1 MKKYIFLPRISER
14 TARALPARLFAVG
27 LSLIFAE
34 QFAARLLLDGAIRSE
49 MSLCGRLLVCSTAA
63 EYTLAALCV
72 LVGGVLLLVVGTV
85 VYSMIRDRKKGKSA
99 CSCGGD
105 CSHCKGCH

>member
-1 MKKYIFLPRISER
+1 MAAKCFRCEIICRLIEKGKAMKKYIFLPRISER

-49 MSLCGRLLVCSTAA
+49 MSLCGRLLVCSAAA
-63 EYTLAALCV
+63 EYALAAMCV
-72 LVGGVLLLVVGTV
+72 LVGGVLLLNLAV
-85 VYSMIRDRKKGKSA
+85 RGKL
-99 CSCGGD
+99 
-105 CSHCKGCH
+105 

>member
-34 QFAARLLLDGAIRSE
+34 QLAARLLLD
-49 MSLCGRLLVCSTAA
+49 
-63 EYTLAALCV
+63 LAV
-72 LVGGVLLLVVGTV
+72 
-85 VYSMIRDRKKGKSA
+85 RGKL
-99 CSCGGD
+99 
-105 CSHCKGCH
+105 

>member
-1 MKKYIFLPRISER
+1 MAAKCFHCEIIGRLIEKGKAMKKYIFLPRISER

-49 MSLCGRLLVCSTAA
+49 MSLCGRLLVCSAAA
-63 EYTLAALCV
+63 EYALALCV
-72 LVGGVLLLVVGTV
+72 LVGGVLLLELAV
-85 VYSMIRDRKKGKSA
+85 RGKL
-99 CSCGGD
+99 
-105 CSHCKGCH
+105 

>member
-34 QFAARLLLDGAIRSE
+34 QFAARLLDGAIRSE
-49 MSLCGRLLVCSTAA
+49 MSLCGRLLVCSAAA
-63 EYTLAALCV
+63 EYALAALCV
-72 LVGGVLLLVVGTV
+72 LVGGVLLLNLAV
-85 VYSMIRDRKKGKSA
+85 RGKL
-99 CSCGGD
+99 
-105 CSHCKGCH
+105 

>member
-34 QFAARLLLDGAIRSE
+34 QFAEQFAARLLLDGAIRSE
-49 MSLCGRLLVCSTAA
+49 MSLCGRLLVCSAAA

-72 LVGGVLLLVVGTV
+72 LVGGVLLLELAV
-85 VYSMIRDRKKGKSA
+85 RGKL
-99 CSCGGD
+99 
-105 CSHCKGCH
+105 